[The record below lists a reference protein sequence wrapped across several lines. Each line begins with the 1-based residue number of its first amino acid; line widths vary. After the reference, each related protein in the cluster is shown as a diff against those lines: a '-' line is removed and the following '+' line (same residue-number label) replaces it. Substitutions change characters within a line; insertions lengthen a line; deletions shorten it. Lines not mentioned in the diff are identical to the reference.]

1 MQKPLKLILIIS
13 ITLVFILLMLI
24 TVWGRSIRMV
34 QANHFFNTKN
44 YDQAQDIYEDLAV
57 DPPTAPAI
65 RHNLGLCLYQMGLYE
80 RAVESFSKSLPKQSL
95 SQTDP
100 TPIFENA
107 AIYYYHL
114 GNALYKAASRNG
126 VEPETA
132 VKLYSG
138 ALDSYKKTL
147 LANPAD
153 QQAKYNYELT
163 VIHIKQLANKPQT
176 QNQQQ
181 DTENL
186 MQNTQNSEQYKAKF
200 IQNNTPP
207 NGKDW

>member
-1 MQKPLKLILIIS
+1 MQKPVKLILIIS
-13 ITLVFILLMLI
+13 IALVFILLMLI
-24 TVWGRSIRMV
+24 TVWGGTIRMA
-34 QANHFFNTKN
+34 QANHFFNAKN
-44 YDQAQDIYEDLAV
+44 YDKAQDIYENLAV
-57 DPPTAPAI
+57 DQPTASNI
-65 RHNLGLCLYQMGLYE
+65 QHNLGLCLYQVGLYE
-80 RAVESFSKSLPKQSL
+80 RAVESFSKFLPKQSL

-100 TPIFENA
+100 TPVFENA

-132 VKLYSG
+132 VKLYTA
-138 ALDSYKKTL
+138 ALDSYKKAL
-147 LANPAD
+147 LASPSD
-153 QQAKYNYELT
+153 LQAKYNYELT

-181 DTENL
+181 ETENL

-200 IQNNTPP
+200 IQNNNPP